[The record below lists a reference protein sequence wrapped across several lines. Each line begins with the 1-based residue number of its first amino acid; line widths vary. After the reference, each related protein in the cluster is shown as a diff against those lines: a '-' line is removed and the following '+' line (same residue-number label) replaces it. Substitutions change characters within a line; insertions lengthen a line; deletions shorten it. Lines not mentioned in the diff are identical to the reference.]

1 MGVIA
6 YLNGGWVSRYLYEFL
21 GNNRARFAAKSWI
34 SMLHVYRLKYYG
46 RATMISISSSGVR
59 LILCAVILGVAVST
73 QAAVSIVGDVTPSSV
88 SNWNGTTDA
97 HIGIS
102 NGQFGSVS
110 INGGSDLFSAYSYMG
125 YGFGSTGT
133 VTISGSGSTWTSEYN
148 TYVGYEGNA
157 TLNITSGGVFNSPV
171 RGVDIAKQA
180 GSSGIVNVSGS
191 GSAFNVNSVN
201 VGAEG
206 NAEVTISAGGTANTG
221 ALYIA
226 NGVGSNGKVT
236 VDGSGSKWTI
246 TEGNLYV
253 GLWGEQGVLEIS
265 NGGQVHMVDPYGF
278 SDKLTN
284 IAAGSMIDI
293 EISDDNMLQLDHDVY
308 QNGTIRLSARAG
320 LTPGVYTP
328 ITQDSGNWFLSNG
341 TFEVYD
347 GIWDFAARTYTINA
361 STMGMVSKQTTIDLS
376 TNQHIDVGT
385 KLQVDFTPTTSSEY
399 VDFSATTT
407 TGQPL
412 VDLQTLL
419 GPDETLEESWD
430 FEVSGLPS
438 GDDVLLSFAVSGQP
452 ATGEI
457 NIWHYEDGS
466 GWSPYTPGDLVV
478 SDGWASFS
486 VDSFSSYALTVVPEP
501 ASMSLLVLGGMAL
514 AIRKR
519 SATST

>member
-1 MGVIA
+1 
-6 YLNGGWVSRYLYEFL
+6 
-21 GNNRARFAAKSWI
+21 
-34 SMLHVYRLKYYG
+34 
-46 RATMISISSSGVR
+46 
-59 LILCAVILGVAVST
+59 
-73 QAAVSIVGDVTPSSV
+73 
-88 SNWNGTTDA
+88 
-97 HIGIS
+97 
-102 NGQFGSVS
+102 
-110 INGGSDLFSAYSYMG
+110 
-125 YGFGSTGT
+125 
-133 VTISGSGSTWTSEYN
+133 
-148 TYVGYEGNA
+148 
-157 TLNITSGGVFNSPV
+157 
-171 RGVDIAKQA
+171 
-180 GSSGIVNVSGS
+180 
-191 GSAFNVNSVN
+191 

-341 TFEVYD
+341 TFEVYG